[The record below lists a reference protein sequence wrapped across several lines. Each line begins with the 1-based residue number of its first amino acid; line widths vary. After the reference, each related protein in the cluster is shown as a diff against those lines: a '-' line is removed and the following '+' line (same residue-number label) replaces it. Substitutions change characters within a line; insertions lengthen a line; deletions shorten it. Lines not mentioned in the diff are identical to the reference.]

1 MALELEEGE
10 ARGGVEELWERVAAR
25 RGNRG
30 RDGLEVEGDC
40 WHFGGGVEE
49 DALSYRTGK
58 PREK

>member
-1 MALELEEGE
+1 L
-10 ARGGVEELWERVAAR
+10 EELWERVAAR